1 MSRRA
6 PPTERKPK
14 APPLGSRFYYSDGK
28 FLCSDGINDDGVM
41 APLYFGIVKVIFLHV
56 IHPNICLQ
64 AEEKAQ
70 AQRKEQTRAA
80 EEAETANTGKQV
92 RLSV

>member
-1 MSRRA
+1 M
-6 PPTERKPK
+6 
-14 APPLGSRFYYSDGK
+14 
-28 FLCSDGINDDGVM
+28 M

-56 IHPNICLQ
+56 IDPNICLQ

-80 EEAETANTGKQV
+80 EEAKTANAGKQV
-92 RLSV
+92 LLSNSKLVVHRWNQQ

>member
-1 MSRRA
+1 
-6 PPTERKPK
+6 
-14 APPLGSRFYYSDGK
+14 
-28 FLCSDGINDDGVM
+28 M
-41 APLYFGIVKVIFLHV
+41 APFFFGVVTVILLHV

-80 EEAETANTGKQV
+80 EEAETPNAGKQV
-92 RLSV
+92 VLSIGKLVVHRWNKQ